1 MRPLGYLLTASSTH
15 QLNVNTHPTVTSRI
29 LVYHDRP
36 VDDGVLPKEAEIG
49 VNEAVVPLVHA
60 LQTAVLAAEVA
71 NLILIITAHTRRGAD
86 RCINIEGVQRRLMY
100 LVPFVWTSVYYFPF
114 LRLYQR
120 GPKSRNSLTVQ
131 YCGYQAIIL

>member
-36 VDDGVLPKEAEIG
+36 VDNGVLPKEAEVG
-49 VNEAVVPLVHA
+49 VNEALVPLVHA

-71 NLILIITAHTRRGAD
+71 NLILIITAHTCWGAD
-86 RCINIEGVQRRLMY
+86 GLINIEGVKVTASSQAAVVHGACPLWYRK
-100 LVPFVWTSVYYFPF
+100 LVHMEAACIT
-114 LRLYQR
+114 
-120 GPKSRNSLTVQ
+120 T
-131 YCGYQAIIL
+131 